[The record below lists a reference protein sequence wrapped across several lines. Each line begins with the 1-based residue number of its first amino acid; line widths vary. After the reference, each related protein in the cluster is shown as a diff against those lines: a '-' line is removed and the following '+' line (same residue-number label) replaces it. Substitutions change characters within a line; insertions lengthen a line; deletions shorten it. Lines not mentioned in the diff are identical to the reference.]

1 MSWAIR
7 EAETIIYMQVC
18 RQALEDKASQ
28 GWKQGSFFQWR
39 IPPVCLI
46 LSMPNYACSFVMFW
60 IPTRSA
66 TEAEMMS
73 EGTLVI
79 FYLLDKKLK
88 SKSHIG
94 MCAIACTEIPHL
106 YHTSLKRSLSDP
118 TAPQRKN
125 FNLSLF
131 QFSTETPALAEL
143 MARADSK
150 DVSAA
155 RFMKMNELLL
165 GNIPHHAGTKFG
177 RSRIKTVE

>member
-1 MSWAIR
+1 
-7 EAETIIYMQVC
+7 
-18 RQALEDKASQ
+18 
-28 GWKQGSFFQWR
+28 
-39 IPPVCLI
+39 
-46 LSMPNYACSFVMFW
+46 
-60 IPTRSA
+60 
-66 TEAEMMS
+66 MMS

-88 SKSHIG
+88 SKSHVG
-94 MCAIACTEIPHL
+94 MCAIACNEIPHL

-131 QFSTETPALAEL
+131 QFSTETPALSEL

-150 DVSAA
+150 DVNAA

-165 GNIPHHAGTKFG
+165 GSIPHRAGTKFG
-177 RSRIKTVE
+177 RSRSKTVE